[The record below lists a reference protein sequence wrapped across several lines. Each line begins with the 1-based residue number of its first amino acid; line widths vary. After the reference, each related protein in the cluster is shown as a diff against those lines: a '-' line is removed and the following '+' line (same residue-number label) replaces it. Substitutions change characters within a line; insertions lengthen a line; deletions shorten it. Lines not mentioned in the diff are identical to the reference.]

1 REALEA
7 MPSSDAFCDEKQPT
21 NARGAR
27 DNFLSAAVLG
37 NMVSLGSDAGNA
49 GMMAVR
55 HARLIQQ
62 LILAS
67 GNEASKAYEKW
78 QRRGKTT
85 VAYGSK
91 TNNEDF
97 LQNDVRKAGNKLRQ
111 RRRGNLLA
119 RLETTEVVP
128 ATSETRLR
136 RGTSTQEIN
145 EAQTSGE
152 PADEDDTSKSEESDE
167 DSSSDATTS
176 STSSDDSEDEVPGLG
191 FMRVAGRSGRRASL
205 NADQM
210 PMLAQRKQRGRAA
223 LRQPSV
229 VARESST
236 EVRKQRQSQV
246 GHWGQLAGLARMMM
260 PMSHDQGARA
270 SILFPDGSGGLGSAR
285 RLSEG
290 KSEDQ
295 NEADAPDESG
305 DSRRKLPEVFGIHV
319 SKSPHRTMQWQEPVA
334 TLKRLHLDVAAR
346 LGLDAE
352 AGDWD
357 PDQTYQM
364 SIAKFEELAEQ
375 KLLRRQQKAA
385 IWIQARWRSQR
396 IRRPLRQVIYK
407 RLEARHKIRA
417 WIRKVLRRKK
427 IADKMVHLRMCIIS
441 TIKIQAN
448 VRRWLVKKEMGSAV
462 AFHQVQFR
470 MAALQER
477 LYPAEE
483 RERDREANE
492 RLMMSEE
499 EELSQRAESARR
511 KHEADRQRAVAVLQP
526 AVRRWLSRV
535 KCWRLL
541 QEREKELNEN
551 KRYRR
556 FRDRDDDEYRPLSRS
571 TFASGPRSGIG
582 SVLEPAGVK
591 KVGSGG
597 DGDFAR
603 SLGSQAGEGHP
614 GVPGPSFWH
623 GPSGKALLA
632 LEVINATVAE
642 HRSSGSQARGFRARA
657 YRTRAS
663 SIALPPA
670 PPGFRSDIAGARG
683 GPKRGTPRLVSV
695 PPPVGRKVKETRS
708 SAED

>member
-1 REALEA
+1 
-7 MPSSDAFCDEKQPT
+7 M
-21 NARGAR
+21 
-27 DNFLSAAVLG
+27 
-37 NMVSLGSDAGNA
+37 
-49 GMMAVR
+49 
-55 HARLIQQ
+55 
-62 LILAS
+62 
-67 GNEASKAYEKW
+67 
-78 QRRGKTT
+78 
-85 VAYGSK
+85 
-91 TNNEDF
+91 
-97 LQNDVRKAGNKLRQ
+97 
-111 RRRGNLLA
+111 A

-128 ATSETRLR
+128 ATAETRLR
-136 RGTSTQEIN
+136 RGTSTQEIK

-152 PADEDDTSKSEESDE
+152 PVQEDESKSEESDE
-167 DSSSDATTS
+167 DSSSDTTTS

-205 NADQM
+205 NVDQM
-210 PMLAQRKQRGRAA
+210 PMLAQRRAA

-229 VARESST
+229 VAKDSSI

-260 PMSHDQGARA
+260 PLSHDHGARA
-270 SILFPDGSGGLGSAR
+270 SILFPGQDGPGALSSPR
-285 RLSEG
+285 RLSGEG

-295 NEADAPDESG
+295 HEADAPDESG
-305 DSRRKLPEVFGIHV
+305 VDSRRKLPEVRGIHGNF
-319 SKSPHRTMQWQEPVA
+319 PHRTMQWQEPVA

-375 KLLRRQQKAA
+375 KLLRRQHKAA

-427 IADKMVHLRMCIIS
+427 IADKMQHLRMCIIS
-441 TIKIQAN
+441 AIKIQAN
-448 VRRWLVKKEMGSAV
+448 VRHWLVKKEMGSAI

-470 MAALQER
+470 MAALQEK
-477 LYPAEE
+477 LYPTEE

-492 RLMMSEE
+492 RLMMSKEE
-499 EELSQRAESARR
+499 DLSQQAESARR

-551 KRYRR
+551 RRYRR

-571 TFASGPRSGIG
+571 TFTSGPRSGVG
-582 SVLEPAGVK
+582 SVLEPGGVK

-597 DGDFAR
+597 DADFAR
-603 SLGSQAGEGHP
+603 SLGSQAEGHP

-632 LEVINATVAE
+632 VEAINATVAE
-642 HRSSGSQARGFRARA
+642 HRSSQARGFRARA